1 MNKQTRIAIITIFI
15 IAIFAS
21 INLIMNRTNT
31 DIEQDI
37 SSIDMASSNDNG
49 YIKIQNRMSL
59 DFSDYDAHCIY
70 ALIDAKGGSVED
82 RAYNMVVLLNNMYD
96 TKLPIERYVTDEL
109 DYVSFEYKDKDLDDK
124 AFQMVMYEQWD
135 ETNGSRS
142 YK

>member
-1 MNKQTRIAIITIFI
+1 MNRQARIAIITIFI
-15 IAIFAS
+15 IAIFIS

-49 YIKIQNRMSL
+49 YVKIQNRMSL

>member
-1 MNKQTRIAIITIFI
+1 MNRQARIAIITIFI
-15 IAIFAS
+15 IVIFIS

-49 YIKIQNRMSL
+49 YVKIQNRMSL

>member
-1 MNKQTRIAIITIFI
+1 MNRQTRIAITTIFIITIFI
-15 IAIFAS
+15 S

-49 YIKIQNRMSL
+49 YVKIQNRMSL

>member
-1 MNKQTRIAIITIFI
+1 MNRQARIAIVTIFI
-15 IAIFAS
+15 IAIFIS
-21 INLIMNRTNT
+21 INLIINRTNT

-49 YIKIQNRMSL
+49 YVKIQNRMSL

>member
-1 MNKQTRIAIITIFI
+1 MNRQIIIAIITIFI
-15 IAIFAS
+15 IAIFIS

-49 YIKIQNRMSL
+49 YVKIQNRMSL
-59 DFSDYDAHCIY
+59 DFSDYDAHCVY

>member
-1 MNKQTRIAIITIFI
+1 MNKQTKIAIITIFI
-15 IAIFAS
+15 IAIFIS

-37 SSIDMASSNDNG
+37 LSIDMASSNDNG

>member
-1 MNKQTRIAIITIFI
+1 MNRQTRIAIITIFI
-15 IAIFAS
+15 ITIFIS

-49 YIKIQNRMSL
+49 YVKIQNRMSL

>member
-1 MNKQTRIAIITIFI
+1 MNKQTKIAIITIFI
-15 IAIFAS
+15 IAIFIS

>member
-1 MNKQTRIAIITIFI
+1 MNRQIRISIITIFI
-15 IAIFAS
+15 IAIFIS
-21 INLIMNRTNT
+21 ISLIMNRTNI
-31 DIEQDI
+31 DREQDI
-37 SSIDMASSNDNG
+37 LNIDITSSNDDDCA
-49 YIKIQNRMSL
+49 KIQNRMSL

-96 TKLPIERYVTDEL
+96 TKLPIERYVTNEL
-109 DYVSFEYKDKDLDDK
+109 GYMSFEYKDKDLDDK